1 MPIKIKSKRLNRKSR
16 KMKGGSSR
24 RRSSGKKSGSTV
36 TPTIDSI
43 NEVMLQMIVTN
54 SKLHRQVAKLESK
67 ITDIESKSQ
76 KAEQILA
83 KETAEPL
90 LRTFR
95 PIKIINDDFT
105 DYNSPTIYYRDIETD
120 GTTNSPEGHQIN
132 VYTIQKLS
140 NIVNVLSGNSSM
152 RYLTTIG
159 GDYNGNGT
167 VVNLLD
173 GKVDKQ
179 ESTKLTSSGHGSY
192 DIKTINS
199 LKITLIGKAE
209 AIFEKGVHNGRWGW
223 KLI

>member
-1 MPIKIKSKRLNRKSR
+1 
-16 KMKGGSSR
+16 MKCGSSGK
-24 RRSSGKKSGSTV
+24 SSGKKSGSTV
-36 TPTIDSI
+36 TPTIDSNNSSVTKLLVI
-43 NEVMLQMIVTN
+43 ENNKLQ
-54 SKLHRQVAKLESK
+54 RQVANLESKITDIESK

-76 KAEQILA
+76 KAEQILV
-83 KETAEPL
+83 KEAANPL

-120 GTTNSPEGHQIN
+120 GNTNSSEGQLIN
-132 VYTIQKLS
+132 VYTIKKLS

-152 RYLTTIG
+152 RRVTTIG
-159 GDYNGNGT
+159 RDYNGNET

-173 GKVDKQ
+173 GKVDKH
-179 ESTKLTSSGHGSY
+179 ESTKLTHSSTGQY

-209 AIFEKGVHNGRWGW
+209 AILEKGHAGMKSRSGW